1 MTRPRLS
8 LEQFLSDPFGTLA
21 EARTQGWLADMDMG
35 VAAITYDDVRELLG
49 DARLHANFPQFL
61 EQFGITSGPFYEWM
75 AGSPLNRDGAEHARW
90 RSVVSRAF
98 TPRSVER
105 IRPFLRDAAHSLIDG
120 FAARGSCEFVGEF
133 ADAYPS
139 LGLCEL
145 IGVPKED
152 RDRFRVWSNTI
163 GLGFSPPLVAQRI
176 GEVDRALT
184 QLLEYAGNLAAERM
198 EEPRDDLITRIA
210 QAGAEEKW
218 TLQEVRAAIA
228 GLVFAGHETTKNQLG
243 WMVTVLAD
251 HPEVWDG
258 VAGGSLEA
266 DSVVEEVM
274 RHRSAATAVGRK
286 AVCPIEHKGE
296 RLEAG
301 ERVLLSL
308 WSADHD
314 ESAYRAPDRL
324 DIEGHAGV
332 PHLGFGH
339 GPHYCLGAALARAEL
354 QEALDALTARIG
366 CPTVEAGAEWLPPVG
381 INGPVRLPISFAPRR
396 AAGT

>member
-243 WMVTVLAD
+243 WLIVVLAE
-251 HPEVWDG
+251 HPTVWDA
-258 VAGGSLEA
+258 VAAGTLA
-266 DSVVEEVM
+266 AAPVVEEAM
-274 RHRSAATAVGRK
+274 RHRSAVTSTGRTAAE
-286 AVCPIEHKGE
+286 AVEHRGERFAPGE
-296 RLEAG
+296 RL
-301 ERVLLSL
+301 LLSL

-314 ESAYRAPDRL
+314 EAAYANPERFDPVA
-324 DIEGHAGV
+324 HAEI
-332 PHLGFGH
+332 PHLAFGH
-339 GPHYCLGAALARAEL
+339 GAHFCLGAALARAEL
-354 QEALDALTARIG
+354 QEALAALTKRLGPPAL
-366 CPTVEAGAEWLPPVG
+366 ADGAAWKPPMG
-381 INGPVRLPISFAPRR
+381 ITGPERLPITFR
-396 AAGT
+396 AR